1 MTDFKIDKNWY
12 NNLTEKYNC
21 PYCSKEYSKKGISTH
36 ILRTHLNIDSFKNI
50 DNHKKNYKH
59 EKSMCNK
66 CNKEFSNYY
75 MEKHKENCN
84 NEIIYIC
91 ECCGKQTN
99 VKFGSGRFCSRIC
112 ANKRVHSQKTKE
124 KISNGIKERISS
136 NIEYI
141 QKNSNKIKVSKK
153 DKDNIPNILKN
164 KKDLYNLNL
173 LNRDFDSLKF
183 ELIKKR
189 ILLEQNNE
197 CNNCHIS
204 EWNNKPLTL
213 ELEHKDGNHNNNLR
227 ENLECLCPNCHSQT
241 ETWRGRNQKRKQNKI
256 SDESLLLSFYK
267 NNNIRQT
274 LLDLNMAAKGKNY
287 DRIKSVLTKHGINYK
302 NE

>member
-1 MTDFKIDKNWY
+1 MNDFKIDKNWY

-112 ANKRVHSQKTKE
+112 ANKRVHSQETKE
-124 KISNGIKERISS
+124 IISKNVLNSIKWLENSPNLKQTIEKENVFFNGVKKA
-136 NIEYI
+136 IET
-141 QKNSNKIKVSKK
+141 K
-153 DKDNIPNILKN
+153 KN
-164 KKDLYNLNL
+164 KYTKFLLSTDFNNLNI
-173 LNRDFDSLKF
+173 DQ
-183 ELIKKR
+183 KKKI
-189 ILLEQNNE
+189 ILMEQNFK
-197 CNNCHIS
+197 CNLCGIIN
-204 EWNNKPLTL
+204 WNNKPITL
-213 ELEHKDGNHNNNLR
+213 ELEHKDGNHYNNLR

-241 ETWRGRNQKRKQNKI
+241 DTWRGKNKRMKPKTI
-256 SDESLLLSFYK
+256 SDEEVVLMYGKSG
-267 NNNIRQT
+267 NIRQT
-274 LLDLNMAAKGKNY
+274 LINLGLVAKGSNY
-287 DRIKSVLTKHGINYK
+287 GRVKRVLTLYNIKYI
-302 NE
+302 